1 MENELYSKN
10 LSILEENNG
19 TPTSIFIPQDT
30 FGVFINGTLGVT
42 VRHPIFQYK
51 MTV

>member
-10 LSILEENNG
+10 LSLLQVNNG
-19 TPTSIFIPQDT
+19 TATSIFIPQDT
-30 FGVFINGTLGVT
+30 FGVFINGTLVVT
-42 VRHPIFQYK
+42 ARLPIFQYK